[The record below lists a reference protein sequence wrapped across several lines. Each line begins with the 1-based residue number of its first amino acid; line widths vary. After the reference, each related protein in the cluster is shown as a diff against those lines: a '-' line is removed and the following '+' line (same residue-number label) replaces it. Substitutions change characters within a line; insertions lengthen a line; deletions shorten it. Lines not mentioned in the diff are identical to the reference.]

1 VTLADLGQA
10 KRIEVGKKTPS
21 SSTVPALLL
30 TSRPRETSAFR
41 SKKPRATDE
50 KLQERVEIG
59 WRCCGDQGWR
69 CHQVEMKRKSPRGRR
84 TARHALL

>member
-30 TSRPRETSAFR
+30 TSSRVKQVRSDRRSLERLMKNCKSAWKLAGGVAVIKVGAATK
-41 SKKPRATDE
+41 SK
-50 KLQERVEIG
+50 
-59 WRCCGDQGWR
+59 
-69 CHQVEMKRKSPRGRR
+69 
-84 TARHALL
+84 